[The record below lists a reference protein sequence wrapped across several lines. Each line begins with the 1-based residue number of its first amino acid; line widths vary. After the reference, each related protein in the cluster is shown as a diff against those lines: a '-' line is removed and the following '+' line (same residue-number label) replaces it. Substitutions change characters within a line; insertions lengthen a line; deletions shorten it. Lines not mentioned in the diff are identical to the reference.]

1 MNAASLTTQ
10 TDTKPFGGPKGD
22 RVYLLVVAAHAIFG
36 FFGFLNGFQHF
47 HSVQLLFRRRITVQA
62 NLKT

>member
-10 TDTKPFGGPKGD
+10 TDTKGD